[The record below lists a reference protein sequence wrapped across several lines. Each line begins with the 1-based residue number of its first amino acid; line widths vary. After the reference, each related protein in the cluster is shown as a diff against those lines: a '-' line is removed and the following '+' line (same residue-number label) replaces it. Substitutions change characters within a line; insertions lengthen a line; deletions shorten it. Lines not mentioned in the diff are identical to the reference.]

1 MDLILSKEIQNL
13 IDNRRGDTGR
23 LEFILS
29 SIQENKEL
37 YNSDQKFLIDL
48 LEKYSLDENI
58 LDHLHF
64 FNQDNIPAKETV
76 TTFAD
81 NIQDSDTSQ
90 EIIYDHK
97 SLTPKNKRNATVL
110 AVVLGIL
117 GLGGIG
123 HLYIRKTARGL
134 GILFSNITV
143 FLVGIAFFFFES
155 FPIID
160 IAWEVPV
167 FFSFIELIPLLLFFT
182 NTGIFIWQIIDV
194 RKLCKNYND
203 HFIKTQENLW

>member
-1 MDLILSKEIQNL
+1 MDPILEKEIQNL
-13 IDNRRGDTGR
+13 IDNNRGDIGR

-37 YNSDQKFLIDL
+37 YNSDQKFLISL
-48 LEKYSLDENI
+48 LEKYSYDENI

-64 FNQDNIPAKETV
+64 FNQENIPKKEIV

-81 NIQDSDTSQ
+81 NIQDSETYQD
-90 EIIYDHK
+90 IIYDHK
-97 SLTPKNKRNATVL
+97 SIIPKNKKNATVL
-110 AVVLGIL
+110 AIVLGIL

-123 HLYIRKTARGL
+123 HIYIGKTVRGL

-155 FPIID
+155 FLIID
-160 IAWEVPV
+160 ITWVVPAY
-167 FFSFIELIPLLLFFT
+167 FSFIELIQLLLFFT

-194 RKLCKNYND
+194 RKLTQKYNT
-203 HFIKTQENLW
+203 HFEKTQDTLW